1 MKFKYINAVLAG
13 LILSASCFI
22 NVANAGLINSYDFNV
37 DFSDTLG
44 NGNDLTSFGGT
55 IGGGSYSFADNQG
68 LRLTSALT
76 STSDYAIEINIQNND
91 DLIGYKK
98 LIDFQD
104 LTSESGLYLYENT
117 LDFYPDDTTA
127 GTYLL
132 NTDLIVG
139 LARSGGTVELF
150 LDGVSVYSF
159 LDVNGEG
166 VSSLNIL
173 NFFIDDDNQ
182 NSLGESFSG
191 SVNFIRIHDDSST
204 FGMEPPMTNVPEPGT
219 LTIFALGMIGLASR
233 GFKKQ
238 A

>member
-1 MKFKYINAVLAG
+1 M
-13 LILSASCFI
+13 
-22 NVANAGLINSYDFNV
+22 
-37 DFSDTLG
+37 
-44 NGNDLTSFGGT
+44 
-55 IGGGSYSFADNQG
+55 
-68 LRLTSALT
+68 
-76 STSDYAIEINIQNND
+76 
-91 DLIGYKK
+91 
-98 LIDFQD
+98 
-104 LTSESGLYLYENT
+104 YENT
-117 LDFYPDDTTA
+117 FDFYPDDTTA

-233 GFKKQ
+233 RFKKQ